1 MRHIGPARAGVARLP
16 VVALVA
22 VLSILAGASCS
33 STRGISTDSGSEGL
47 TQKRASES
55 PDADKPVF
63 QTSAETPPGITE
75 IEVYEG
81 SGEFINRE
89 AARSAPEAVAEDG
102 EIVLNFEGE
111 SIQSVVHTILGEV
124 LQETFVI
131 APGVGGEVTFSTS
144 KPVTRAQLMPILEL
158 LLRWNGATMV
168 YSEGRYHVLPV
179 AEAIPGHLAPEI
191 GSAEKARGYE
201 VRAVPLQYIAATEME
216 KILQPYVREGAIVQ
230 VDNMRSMIFLA
241 GTPEELR
248 NYLKTVQIFDVD
260 WLEGMSV
267 GIYPLRTVDVP
278 SIITELDGIFGAGGE
293 SPLAG
298 MFRFLPLER
307 LGSVMVITYQKEYL
321 HKAEEWIEILDR
333 GAAGAGK
340 QLYVYRVKNL
350 EAPTLAGYL
359 TQLFGGEGGQATR
372 QTQRGTLAPGLEPAT
387 IGTVQDFNQNRL
399 GMAEQRAAQQGVE
412 GGAIDMGSGDIRI
425 TSVLETNS
433 LLIQS
438 TQAEYNAVL
447 AAIER
452 IDIEP
457 LQVLIESQ
465 VLDVELNEELQFG
478 VNWFLTNNPA
488 LVPAGIGDI
497 DRYVQSAAFGSG
509 SEESDGFNFLTTL
522 ATPLSDGMPFVQATI
537 AALDEVTD
545 VRSLA
550 APSLLVRNNATATIT
565 VGTQVPV
572 QSSSISTGNNNV
584 VSSAQ
589 YVSTGITLT
598 VTPRINPGG
607 LVYMDI
613 SQDVSRPGARDPDIS
628 TSGNPPIS
636 NKSVTSQV
644 AVQSGQTVF
653 LGGLISEQD
662 SRGRSGVPF
671 LSRVPVIG
679 PLFGARSKAR
689 TRSETLVMITPTVV
703 ETAVDL
709 QEISAAMEQEF
720 SRVPP
725 LKISTLNK
733 AGRADLKADALPDPG
748 SYPGTNPSTNPGTNP
763 DPGPDSY
770 PDSYP
775 ESDPDLNQNP

>member
-1 MRHIGPARAGVARLP
+1 MTRKNEGKTKMVKAVTMGNLSVETGGLRRNLPGPSIGSRLM
-16 VVALVA
+16 LVMA
-22 VLSILAGASCS
+22 IILLVTACS
-33 STRGISTDSGSEGL
+33 STPISTTRSQTTGKTLRTAGPPATGSDSI
-47 TQKRASES
+47 TQA
-55 PDADKPVF
+55 PV
-63 QTSAETPPGITE
+63 SNGDPGVTD

-81 SGEFINRE
+81 SGEFIDE
-89 AARSAPEAVAEDG
+89 DAALRRPDVVAEDG

-144 KPVTRAQLMPILEL
+144 RPVSREQLMPILEL
-158 LLRWNGATMV
+158 LLQWNGATLV
-168 YSEGRYHVLPV
+168 YTEGRYHVLPV
-179 AEAIPGHLAPEI
+179 SEAIKGNLIPQI
-191 GSAEKARGYE
+191 GPAELARGYE
-201 VRAVPLQYIAATEME
+201 VRAVPLKYIAATEME

-230 VDNMRSMIFLA
+230 VDLHRSMIFLA
-241 GTPEELR
+241 GTSEELS
-248 NYLKTVQIFDVD
+248 NYLRTVEIFDVD
-260 WLEGMSV
+260 WLKGMSV
-267 GIYPLRTVDVP
+267 GIFPLRTVDVD
-278 SIITELDGIFGAGGE
+278 SIISELEGIFNADG
-293 SPLAG
+293 STPLAG
-298 MFRFLPLER
+298 MFRFVPLER
-307 LGSVMVITYQKEYL
+307 LGSIMVITFQQEYL
-321 HKAEEWIEILDR
+321 YKAEEWIKILDR

-340 QLYVYRVKNL
+340 QLFVYRVKNL
-350 EAPTLAGYL
+350 EAPILAGYL
-359 TQLFGGEGGQATR
+359 TQIFGGEGGQTTNN
-372 QTQRGTLAPGLEPAT
+372 QSRGTLAPGLESVQV
-387 IGTVQDFNQNRL
+387 GTVSDFNQNRL
-399 GMAEQRAAQQGVE
+399 GSNQQGSGDAD
-412 GGAIDMGSGDIRI
+412 GGMLLNVGDGDIRI

-433 LLIQS
+433 LLVQA
-438 TQAEYNAVL
+438 TAAEYNSIL

-488 LVPAGIGDI
+488 LVPEGIGDI
-497 DRYVQSAAFGSG
+497 DRYVQSAAFGGGSSESG
-509 SEESDGFNFLTTL
+509 GFNFLTTL
-522 ATPLSDGMPFVQATI
+522 ATPLSNGMPFVQATI

-572 QSSSISTGNNNV
+572 QSSAISTGNNNV

-628 TSGNPPIS
+628 TSGNPPIN
-636 NKSVTSQV
+636 NKTVSSQV

-653 LGGLISEQD
+653 LGGMISEQE
-662 SRGRSGVPF
+662 SAGRSGVPY
-671 LSRVPVIG
+671 LSRIPWVG
-679 PLFGARSKAR
+679 SLFGSKSRAK

-703 ETAVDL
+703 ESSVDL
-709 QEISAAMEQEF
+709 QRVSEEMEAEF

-725 LKISTLNK
+725 LKISTLLEPDEVENENK
-733 AGRADLKADALPDPG
+733 
-748 SYPGTNPSTNPGTNP
+748 
-763 DPGPDSY
+763 
-770 PDSYP
+770 
-775 ESDPDLNQNP
+775 

>member
-1 MRHIGPARAGVARLP
+1 MRSIKKFAGNSVDSPAQRQALFRSGWIGRMT
-16 VVALVA
+16 VALVI
-22 VLSILAGASCS
+22 VLIVGACS
-33 STRGISTDSGSEGL
+33 TTTRAPMTPMSTGKTIRSASNDVPEERSVTTSSQTADPGVTD
-47 TQKRASES
+47 
-55 PDADKPVF
+55 
-63 QTSAETPPGITE
+63 IE
-75 IEVYEG
+75 IYEG
-81 SGEFINRE
+81 TGEFINEE
-89 AARSAPEAVAEDG
+89 AARRSPEVVAEDG

-131 APGVGGEVTFSTS
+131 GPGVSGEVTFSTS
-144 KPVTRAQLMPILEL
+144 KPINRDQLMPILEL

-168 YSEGRYHVLPV
+168 YSEGRYNILPV
-179 AEAIPGHLAPEI
+179 SEAIRGNLFPEI
-191 GSAEKARGYE
+191 GPADLARGYS
-201 VRAVPLQYIAATEME
+201 VRAVPLTYIAATEMA
-216 KILQPYVREGAIVQ
+216 KILEPYVRDGGIINADQFRQI
-230 VDNMRSMIFLA
+230 IFLA

-248 NYLKTVQIFDVD
+248 NYLKTVEIFDVD
-260 WLEGMSV
+260 WLAGMSV
-267 GIYPLRTVDVP
+267 GIYPLQTVDVD
-278 SIITELDGIFGAGGE
+278 SIILELEGIFGSNAE

-298 MFRFLPLER
+298 MFRFVPLER
-307 LGSVMVITYQKEYL
+307 LASVMVITYEQSYL
-321 HKAEEWIEILDR
+321 YKAEEWIKILDR
-333 GAAGAGK
+333 GAAGAGT

-350 EAPTLAGYL
+350 EAPVLAGYL
-359 TQLFGGEGGQATR
+359 TQLFGGQGGQP
-372 QTQRGTLAPGLEPAT
+372 TQNTPRGTLAPGLEPAT
-387 IGTVQDFNQNRL
+387 VGSVSDFNQNRL
-399 GMAEQRAAQQGVE
+399 GSEQQQNRQQGVQS
-412 GGAIDMGSGDIRI
+412 GAIDMGSGDIRI

-478 VNWFLTNNPA
+478 VNWFLTNNPDLIPSGA
-488 LVPAGIGDI
+488 I
-497 DRYVQSAAFGSG
+497 DNSWLQSAAFGSG
-509 SEESDGFNFLTTL
+509 SAESGGFNLLTTL
-522 ATPLSDGMPFVQATI
+522 ATPLGNGLPFVQATI

-572 QSSSISTGNNNV
+572 QSSSISTGTNNV

-589 YVSTGITLT
+589 YVSTGVTLT

-613 SQDVSRPGARDPDIS
+613 TQDVSRPGARDPDIS
-628 TSGNPPIS
+628 TSGNPPIN
-636 NKSVTSQV
+636 NKSVSSQV
-644 AVQSGQTVF
+644 AIQSGQTVF

-671 LSRVPVIG
+671 LSRVPLIG
-679 PLFGARSKAR
+679 PLFGSKTKAAA
-689 TRSETLVMITPTVV
+689 RSETVVMITPRVI
-703 ETAVDL
+703 ETMVDL
-709 QEISAAMEQEF
+709 KEISKDMEKEF

-725 LKISTLNK
+725 LKISSINPVDRQYEK
-733 AGRADLKADALPDPG
+733 QQENAAD
-748 SYPGTNPSTNPGTNP
+748 
-763 DPGPDSY
+763 
-770 PDSYP
+770 
-775 ESDPDLNQNP
+775 ESAENQ

>member
-1 MRHIGPARAGVARLP
+1 MKTNHSVAGSRP
-16 VVALVA
+16 ERPPRW
-22 VLSILAGASCS
+22 S
-33 STRGISTDSGSEGL
+33 SL
-47 TQKRASES
+47 
-55 PDADKPVF
+55 
-63 QTSAETPPGITE
+63 
-75 IEVYEG
+75 
-81 SGEFINRE
+81 
-89 AARSAPEAVAEDG
+89 ARSAVARQLVLILLVVLVAAACATEQRMPLGPVSTNKTIKSASAAVIDSEPVIASTANSNPGVTDIEIYEGTGVFINKEAAVRAPEVVAEDG

-131 APGVGGEVTFSTS
+131 GPGVSGEVTFSTS
-144 KPVTRAQLMPILEL
+144 RPVSRDQLMPILEL

-168 YSEGRYHVLPV
+168 FSEGRYHILPV
-179 AEAIPGHLAPEI
+179 SDAIRGHLFPAM
-191 GSAEKARGYE
+191 GSADRARGFE
-201 VRAVPLQYIAATEME
+201 VRAVPLHYIAASEMA
-216 KILQPYVREGAIVQ
+216 KILEPYVREGAIVQ
-230 VDNMRSMIFLA
+230 ADAFRQMIFLA
-241 GTPEELR
+241 GTPEELA
-248 NYLKTVQIFDVD
+248 NYLKTVEIFDVD
-260 WLEGMSV
+260 WLAGMSV
-267 GIYPLRTVDVP
+267 GIYPLQTVDVN
-278 SIITELDGIFGAGGE
+278 SIITELEGIFGSNAE

-298 MFRFLPLER
+298 MFRFIPLER
-307 LGSVMVITYQKEYL
+307 LASVLVITFEAGYL
-321 HKAEEWIEILDR
+321 FKAEEWIKILDR

-350 EAPTLAGYL
+350 EASILAGYL
-359 TQLFGGEGGQATR
+359 TQLFGGEGGAQPER
-372 QTQRGTLAPGLEPAT
+372 NVSRGTLAPGLEAAT
-387 IGTVQDFNQNRL
+387 VGSVADFNQNRL
-399 GMAEQRAAQQGVE
+399 GMQQPGGQQGVQS
-412 GGAIDMGSGDIRI
+412 GSIDMGTGDIRI
-425 TSVLETNS
+425 TSVAETNS
-433 LLIQS
+433 LLIQA
-438 TQAEYNAVL
+438 TQAEFNAVQ

-452 IDIEP
+452 IDREP

-478 VNWFLTNNPA
+478 VNWFLTNNPN
-488 LVPAGIGDI
+488 LIPPGIANI
-497 DRYVQSAAFGSG
+497 DQYVQSAAFGSG
-509 SEESDGFNFLTTL
+509 SSEAGGFNFLTTL
-522 ATPLSDGMPFVQATI
+522 ATPLANGMPFIQATI

-628 TSGNPPIS
+628 TSGNPPIN

-662 SRGRSGVPF
+662 SRGRSGVPY
-671 LSRVPVIG
+671 LSRLPLIG
-679 PLFGARSKAR
+679 PLFGSKTKAKF
-689 TRSETLVMITPTVV
+689 RSETLVMITPTVI

-709 QEISAAMEQEF
+709 QDISKDMEREF
-720 SRVPP
+720 SRIPP
-725 LKISTLNK
+725 LKISRLNRE
-733 AGRADLKADALPDPG
+733 AERENTQPGEAELLDP
-748 SYPGTNPSTNPGTNP
+748 N
-763 DPGPDSY
+763 
-770 PDSYP
+770 
-775 ESDPDLNQNP
+775 

>member
-1 MRHIGPARAGVARLP
+1 MRPT
-16 VVALVA
+16 
-22 VLSILAGASCS
+22 
-33 STRGISTDSGSEGL
+33 STGKTIKSASGSVTE
-47 TQKRASES
+47 TS
-55 PDADKPVF
+55 PI
-63 QTSAETPPGITE
+63 QSAPQNVDPGVTDIE
-75 IEVYEG
+75 IYEG
-81 SGEFINRE
+81 TGEFINRE
-89 AARSAPEAVAEDG
+89 AAVRPPEVVSEDG

-131 APGVGGEVTFSTS
+131 GPGVSGEVTFSTS
-144 KPVTRAQLMPILEL
+144 KPVNRDQLMPILEL

-168 YSEGRYHVLPV
+168 FSAGRYNILPV
-179 AEAIPGHLAPEI
+179 SDAIKGHLYPEI
-191 GSAEKARGYE
+191 GSGERARGYE
-201 VRAVPLQYIAATEME
+201 VRAVPLQYISAPEMG
-216 KILQPYVREGAIVQ
+216 KILEPYVRDGGIVKADEFRQ
-230 VDNMRSMIFLA
+230 MIFLA

-248 NYLKTVQIFDVD
+248 NYLKTIEIFDVD

-267 GIYPLRTVDVP
+267 GIFPLQTVDVE
-278 SIITELDGIFGAGGE
+278 SIIVELETIFGSNAE

-298 MFRFLPLER
+298 MFRFIPLER
-307 LGSVMVITYQKEYL
+307 LASVMVITFEESYL
-321 HKAEEWIEILDR
+321 YKAEEWIKILDR
-333 GAAGAGK
+333 GAAGAGN

-350 EAPTLAGYL
+350 EAPILAGYL
-359 TQLFGGEGGQATR
+359 TQLFGGEGGKS
-372 QTQRGTLAPGLEPAT
+372 TQNISRGTLAPGLEPAT
-387 IGTVQDFNQNRL
+387 VGTVADFNQNRL
-399 GMAEQRAAQQGVE
+399 GSQQQTGSGGVQS
-412 GGAIDMGSGDIRI
+412 GALDMGSGDIRI

-433 LLIQS
+433 LLIQA
-438 TQAEYNAVL
+438 TQAQYNAVL

-478 VNWFLTNNPA
+478 VNWFLTNNAA
-488 LVPAGIGDI
+488 LIPPTIGGDN
-497 DRYVQSAAFGSG
+497 DSYLQSAAFGSG
-509 SEESDGFNFLTTL
+509 SAEAGGFNFLTTL
-522 ATPLSDGMPFVQATI
+522 ATPLANGLPFIQATI

-628 TSGNPPIS
+628 TSGNPPIN

-671 LSRVPVIG
+671 LSRVPLIG
-679 PLFGARSKAR
+679 PLFGSKSKANA
-689 TRSETLVMITPTVV
+689 RSETLVMITPTVI

-709 QEISAAMEQEF
+709 KAISEDMEKEF

-725 LKISTLNK
+725 LKISSLNPVDRDYVK
-733 AGRADLKADALPDPG
+733 ESQAGVEVD
-748 SYPGTNPSTNPGTNP
+748 N
-763 DPGPDSY
+763 
-770 PDSYP
+770 
-775 ESDPDLNQNP
+775 

>member
-1 MRHIGPARAGVARLP
+1 MSRSHAISTPSAHWVVLA
-16 VVALVA
+16 VALA
-22 VLSILAGASCS
+22 ALLAGTSCS
-33 STRGISTDSGSEGL
+33 SIGGGPVRPTSTGK
-47 TQKRASES
+47 TIR
-55 PDADKPVF
+55 
-63 QTSAETPPGITE
+63 SAEDSRPLDEPVVETTVEARPGITE
-75 IEVYEG
+75 LEVYEG
-81 SGEFINRE
+81 SGVFINSD
-89 AARSAPEAVAEDG
+89 AAKPRPEAVVEDG

-144 KPVTRAQLMPILEL
+144 RPVTRDQLMPILEL

-179 AEAIPGHLAPEI
+179 TDAIPGHLVPEI
-191 GSAEKARGYE
+191 GSAERARGYE
-201 VRAVPLQYIAATEME
+201 VRAVPLRYISATEME
-216 KILQPYVREGAIVQ
+216 KILQPYVRENAIVQ
-230 VDNMRSMIFLA
+230 VDTNRSMIFLA

-248 NYLKTVQIFDVD
+248 NYLKTVEIFDVD

-278 SIITELDGIFGAGGE
+278 SIITELEGIFGAGGE
-293 SPLAG
+293 SPMAG
-298 MFRFLPLER
+298 MFRFVPLER

-321 HKAEEWIEILDR
+321 YKAEEWIEILDR

-350 EAPTLAGYL
+350 EAPILAGYL
-359 TQLFGGEGGQATR
+359 TQLFGGAGA
-372 QTQRGTLAPGLEPAT
+372 QTQRTQPRGTLAPGLEPAQV
-387 IGTVQDFNQNRL
+387 GSVQDFNQNRF
-399 GMAEQRAAQQGVE
+399 GMEQQQTGQEGVSS
-412 GGAIDMGSGDIRI
+412 GAIDMGTGDIRI

-433 LLIQS
+433 LLIQA
-438 TQAEYNAVL
+438 TQSEYNAVL

-478 VNWFLTNNPA
+478 VSWFLTNNPA
-488 LVPAGIGDI
+488 LIPEGIGDI
-497 DRYVQSAAFGSG
+497 SQYVQSLSFGSG
-509 SEESDGFNFLTTL
+509 SEASGGFNFLTTL
-522 ATPLSDGMPFVQATI
+522 ATPISDGMPFVQATI

-572 QSSSISTGNNNV
+572 QSTQVTTGGVGNV

-636 NKSVTSQV
+636 NKTVTSQV

-662 SRGRSGVPF
+662 AQGRSGVPF
-671 LSRVPVIG
+671 LSRVPIVG
-679 PLFGARSKAR
+679 PLFGARSKAM

-703 ETAVDL
+703 ESAVDL
-709 QEISAAMEQEF
+709 KEISESMEKEF

-725 LKISTLNK
+725 LSISRLNK
-733 AGRADLKADALPDPG
+733 TDRGGQAQEPDPAV
-748 SYPGTNPSTNPGTNP
+748 SVEPS
-763 DPGPDSY
+763 D
-770 PDSYP
+770 
-775 ESDPDLNQNP
+775 

>member
-1 MRHIGPARAGVARLP
+1 MTMSNDMELKTTRRPRSAPKIAPSIVLAA
-16 VVALVA
+16 ALVA
-22 VLSILAGASCS
+22 LLAGASCS
-33 STRGISTDSGSEGL
+33 TAGGGPVRPTSTGKTIRSAEDSKTPVE
-47 TQKRASES
+47 
-55 PDADKPVF
+55 KPVF
-63 QTSAETPPGITE
+63 ESTAEARPGITE
-75 IEVYEG
+75 LEVYEG
-81 SGEFINRE
+81 SGEFINPD
-89 AARSAPEAVAEDG
+89 AAKPRPEAVVEDG

-131 APGVGGEVTFSTS
+131 APGVGGEVTFATS
-144 KPVTRAQLMPILEL
+144 KPVSREQLMPILEL

-168 YSEGRYHVLPV
+168 YSDGRYHVLPV
-179 AEAIPGHLAPEI
+179 TDAVPGHLVPQI
-191 GSAEKARGYE
+191 GNAERARGYE
-201 VRAVPLQYIAATEME
+201 VRAVPLKYISATEME
-216 KILQPYVREGAIVQ
+216 KILQPYVRDGAIVQ
-230 VDNMRSMIFLA
+230 VDTNRSMIFLA
-241 GTPEELR
+241 GSPEELR
-248 NYLKTVQIFDVD
+248 NYLKTVEIFDVD
-260 WLEGMSV
+260 WLKGMSV

-278 SIITELDGIFGAGGE
+278 SIITELEGIFGAGGE

-298 MFRFLPLER
+298 MFRFVPLER

-321 HKAEEWIEILDR
+321 YKAEEWIEILDR

-350 EAPTLAGYL
+350 EAPILAGYL
-359 TQLFGGEGGQATR
+359 TQLFGGEGGQTR
-372 QTQRGTLAPGLEPAT
+372 RTQPRGTLAPGLEPAQV
-387 IGTVQDFNQNRL
+387 GSVQDFNETRF
-399 GMAEQRAAQQGVE
+399 GMDQQQAGQEGVTS
-412 GGAIDMGSGDIRI
+412 GAIDMGTGDIRI

-433 LLIQS
+433 LLIQA
-438 TQAEYNAVL
+438 TQSEYNAVL

-488 LVPAGIGDI
+488 LIPEGIGDI
-497 DRYVQSAAFGSG
+497 SQYVQSAAFGSG
-509 SEESDGFNFLTTL
+509 SSASGGFNFLTTL
-522 ATPLSDGMPFVQATI
+522 ATPISDGMPFVQATI

-572 QSSSISTGNNNV
+572 QSTQVTTGGVGNV

-636 NKSVTSQV
+636 NKTVTSQV

-662 SRGRSGVPF
+662 SQGRSGVPF
-671 LSRVPVIG
+671 LSRIPIVG
-679 PLFGARSKAR
+679 PLFGARSKAK

-703 ETAVDL
+703 ESAVDL
-709 QEISAAMEQEF
+709 KEISEDMEKEF

-725 LKISTLNK
+725 LTISRLNRIDR
-733 AGRADLKADALPDPG
+733 AGPAQEPDQDVTVEPAD
-748 SYPGTNPSTNPGTNP
+748 
-763 DPGPDSY
+763 
-770 PDSYP
+770 
-775 ESDPDLNQNP
+775 

>member
-1 MRHIGPARAGVARLP
+1 MKATRRL
-16 VVALVA
+16 VV
-22 VLSILAGASCS
+22 VLAIVLIAASCS
-33 STRGISTDSGSEGL
+33 STGPAPIGPRSTGKTIRSADAPIPEDQPVITTTANFDPGVTDIEIFEGTGI
-47 TQKRASES
+47 
-55 PDADKPVF
+55 
-63 QTSAETPPGITE
+63 
-75 IEVYEG
+75 
-81 SGEFINRE
+81 FIDEE
-89 AARSAPEAVAEDG
+89 AARRAPEAVSADG

-131 APGVGGEVTFSTS
+131 GPGVSGEVTFSTS
-144 KPVTRAQLMPILEL
+144 KPVSREELMPILEL

-168 YSEGRYHVLPV
+168 YTEGRYHILPV
-179 AEAIPGHLAPEI
+179 ADAIKGHLFPEI
-191 GSAEKARGYE
+191 SAAERARGYQ
-201 VRAVPLQYIAATEME
+201 VRAVPLKFISAAQMAI
-216 KILQPYVREGAIVQ
+216 ILEPYVRDGGIVKADDFRQ
-230 VDNMRSMIFLA
+230 IIFLA

-248 NYLKTVQIFDVD
+248 NYLKTVEIFDVD
-260 WLEGMSV
+260 WLEGLSV
-267 GIYPLRTVDVP
+267 GIFPLQTVDVDA
-278 SIITELDGIFGAGGE
+278 IITELETIFGSNAE

-307 LGSVMVITYQKEYL
+307 LGSVMVITFEKEYL
-321 HKAEEWIEILDR
+321 YKAEEWIKILDR

-350 EAPTLAGYL
+350 EAPILAGYL
-359 TQLFGGEGGQATR
+359 TALFGGDPGTPTSNTPQ
-372 QTQRGTLAPGLEPAT
+372 GTLAPGLEPVRVGSVADFDANRRLDMQPQQQT
-387 IGTVQDFNQNRL
+387 GRQGEQDGGLFL
-399 GMAEQRAAQQGVE
+399 G
-412 GGAIDMGSGDIRI
+412 DSDIRI

-433 LLIQS
+433 LLIQA
-438 TQAEYNAVL
+438 TQAEYNSVL
-447 AAIER
+447 AAIKR

-478 VNWFLTNNPA
+478 VNWFLTNNAA
-488 LVPAGIGDI
+488 LIPPGIGDTGS
-497 DRYVQSAAFGSG
+497 VLQNAAWGSG
-509 SEESDGFNFLTTL
+509 SAESGGFNFLASL
-522 ATPLSDGMPFVQATI
+522 ATPLANGLPFIQATI

-565 VGTQVPV
+565 VGTQVPI
-572 QSSSISTGNNNV
+572 QSTQVSTGGGIGNV

-613 SQDVSRPGARDPDIS
+613 TQDVSRPGARDPDIS
-628 TSGNPPIS
+628 TSGNPPIN
-636 NKSVTSQV
+636 NKSVSSQV

-662 SRGRSGVPF
+662 SRGRSGVPY
-671 LSRVPVIG
+671 LSRIPVIG
-679 PLFGARSKAR
+679 YLFGAKTKA
-689 TRSETLVMITPTVV
+689 TSRSETLVMITPTVV
-703 ETAVDL
+703 ENIVDL
-709 QEISAAMEQEF
+709 KEMSLNMEREF

-733 AGRADLKADALPDPG
+733 DAAKQTAAD
-748 SYPGTNPSTNPGTNP
+748 
-763 DPGPDSY
+763 
-770 PDSYP
+770 
-775 ESDPDLNQNP
+775 NQPAEVENQ